1 MGGLVFFILLTI
13 IYSIIRY
20 KVTERQPSI
29 IWGVAYMCLLIIGI
43 FYTNLAMTK
52 QMCGTPQTGTAILVT
67 TIPWAIVFGI
77 MTLMILVFPG
87 WLSPFSNTIGYLF
100 AKLAGVGTI
109 MDKIIAPKSVTSA
122 SAETTKAAAE
132 ALEQIYSDKA
142 LIVNQLTESNFANFW
157 NKMSSAGLFNKGA
170 DAYKDALMKIV
181 RLKNVVAELMWALLS
196 GGLAISISNSYIQ
209 GTACQKSA
217 KEMMQRHNQYEDE
230 SAKKSADVKAPRVYT
245 KM

>member
-13 IYSIIRY
+13 LYSVIRY

-29 IWGVAYMCLLIIGI
+29 IWGIAYICLLIIGI
-43 FYTNLAMTK
+43 FYSNLAMTK

-67 TIPWAIVFGI
+67 TIPWAVVFGI
-77 MTLMILVFPG
+77 MSMMLLVFPG

-100 AKLAGVGTI
+100 AKLAGVGTL
-109 MDKIIAPKSVTSA
+109 MDKIIAPKSVTTDTA
-122 SAETTKAAAE
+122 GTTKAAAE

-142 LIVNQLTESNFANFW
+142 LIVNQLTEENFGGFW
-157 NKMSSAGLFNKGA
+157 AKMSAAGLFNKGA

-181 RLKNVVAELMWALLS
+181 RLKNVVAELVWALLS

-217 KEMMQRHNQYEDE
+217 KEMMQRHNQFETE
-230 SAKKSADVKAPRVYT
+230 SAEKASSVKAPRIYT
-245 KM
+245 KT